1 MKSSK
6 RQQLKTAMQPV
17 MSKWIKQTRL
27 SLCLTQEQMARRYGM
42 AVRSYIDLEH
52 GTCFPSAT
60 TFAQL
65 LTTLNTEAVAEMLK
79 ELKNAVEHL

>member
-1 MKSSK
+1 MKPSK
-6 RQQLKTAMQPV
+6 RQQIKTAMQPV

-27 SLCLTQEQMARRYGM
+27 SLYLTQEQMAQRYGM

-65 LTTLNTEAVAEMLK
+65 LITINKEAATEML
-79 ELKNAVEHL
+79 EDLKNAVVHL

>member
-1 MKSSK
+1 MKPSK
-6 RQQLKTAMQPV
+6 RQQIKTAMQPV

-65 LTTLNTEAVAEMLK
+65 LTTVNKGAVSELLE